1 MMIKKTIAL
10 LDDTL
15 EVSVFF
21 DAKDCDLVD
30 NICMVI
36 TETCPEEEKIF
47 RHDESH
53 LYLTREQALALAQA
67 LLSAVEKSESA
78 AAPS

>member
-1 MMIKKTIAL
+1 MMTKKTIAL

-36 TETCPEEEKIF
+36 TETCHEEEKIF

>member
-1 MMIKKTIAL
+1 MMTQKTIAL

-21 DAKDCDLVD
+21 DAKDCDLAD
-30 NICMVI
+30 NICMII

-53 LYLTREQALALAQA
+53 LYLTREQALALARA

-78 AAPS
+78 AASS